1 MKQIIVI
8 FGILLIA
15 VNLLFGYLLT
25 TYLWK
30 AAIVTS
36 GALVVETALMLL
48 VSIVKLK
55 DAFRASLYVLF
66 PLLAVAQFVTLLF
79 VPNEG
84 YDSVCYVIAAGI
96 FLLQV
101 LLILAANTVSNRV

>member
-25 TYLWK
+25 AYLWK

-36 GALVVETALMLL
+36 VALVVETALMLL
-48 VSIVKLK
+48 VSF
-55 DAFRASLYVLF
+55 A
-66 PLLAVAQFVTLLF
+66 
-79 VPNEG
+79 
-84 YDSVCYVIAAGI
+84 
-96 FLLQV
+96 
-101 LLILAANTVSNRV
+101 

>member
-25 TYLWK
+25 AYLWK

-36 GALVVETALMLL
+36 VALVVRISSQL
-48 VSIVKLK
+48 
-55 DAFRASLYVLF
+55 
-66 PLLAVAQFVTLLF
+66 
-79 VPNEG
+79 
-84 YDSVCYVIAAGI
+84 C
-96 FLLQV
+96 QV
-101 LLILAANTVSNRV
+101 QRK